1 MLSLILILSI
11 IILHGLSHKKTR
23 DAVATLGRIFEIHKH
38 IFKHVLFWY
47 IKVSMSKI
55 LDYR

>member
-23 DAVATLGRIFEIHKH
+23 DAVATLGRIFEIQKH
-38 IFKHVLFWY
+38 IFKHLLFWY
-47 IKVSMSKI
+47 I
-55 LDYR
+55 